1 MKTIQYIGIALFAL
15 TMVSCANTEKETTPN
30 EPAAAEER
38 TYPVKVATVEQEIID
53 RPLEYTSNLAAF
65 KEIYFAPVTPGRI
78 SKILVEEDDRI
89 QKGQL
94 LVEMDKTQLNQAKIQ
109 NESAK
114 INFQRIDTLY
124 RLGSASEQQHE
135 QLKTQYD
142 LTKMN
147 VEYLTENTHLLS
159 PINGVVTDKH
169 FENGELF
176 SGAPNTVVGKAAILT
191 LMQINPMKA
200 LVSVSQS
207 YFNQI
212 KKGMEAE
219 INTSLYPDKVFNGKV
234 DKIHPTIDAATR
246 TFKVEVLI
254 DNPKEE
260 LRPGMFAAISIN
272 MEKTKA
278 LVVPSITV
286 LKQEGTNNRYV
297 FVNNKGVAKKVSV
310 EVGKRFDDKIEI
322 ISDEIAV
329 GTQLIVEGQANLM
342 DGSKIDVLN

>member
-15 TMVSCANTEKETTPN
+15 TLASCANAEKETTTT
-30 EPAAAEER
+30 EER
-38 TYPVKVATVEQEIID
+38 TYPVKVAKVEQEIID
-53 RPLEYTSNLAAF
+53 RPLEYTANLVAF
-65 KEIYFAPVTPGRI
+65 KEIYFAPATPGRI
-78 SKILVEEDDRI
+78 GKILVEEDDRI

-109 NESAK
+109 YESAK
-114 INFQRIDTLY
+114 TNFQRIDTLY
-124 RLGSASEQQHE
+124 QLGSASEQQHE
-135 QLKTQYD
+135 QLKTQYE
-142 LTKMN
+142 LAKMN
-147 VEYLTENTHLLS
+147 VEYLSENTRLLS
-159 PINGVVTDKH
+159 PIHGLVTGKY

-176 SGAPNTVVGKAAILT
+176 SGAPNTLAGKAAILT

-200 LVSVSQS
+200 MVSVSQS

-212 KKGMEAE
+212 HKGMNAK
-219 INTSLYPDKVFNGKV
+219 IATGIYPDKVFNGKV

-260 LRPGMFAAISIN
+260 LRPGMFAAISISLD
-272 MEKTKA
+272 KSKA

-286 LKQEGTNNRYV
+286 LKQEGTNNRFV
-297 FVNNKGVAKKVSV
+297 FVNNNGVAKKVTV
-310 EVGKRFDDKIEI
+310 AIGKRFDDKIEI
-322 ISDEIAV
+322 IGDEISV

-342 DGSKIDVLN
+342 NGSKLNVLN

>member
-1 MKTIQYIGIALFAL
+1 MKTIHYIGIALFTLAL
-15 TMVSCANTEKETTPN
+15 SSCANTDKENKTN
-30 EPAAAEER
+30 EPAVSEER
-38 TYPVKVATVEQEIID
+38 TYPVKIATVAQEIID
-53 RPLEYTSNLAAF
+53 RPLNYTANLAAY
-65 KEIYFAPVTPGRI
+65 KEIYYAPAAPGRI
-78 SKILVEEDDRI
+78 DKIMVDVDDRI

-94 LVEMDKTQLNQAKIQ
+94 LVEMDKTQLNQAKTQ
-109 NESAK
+109 FESAK
-114 INFQRIDTLY
+114 TNFQRIDTLY
-124 RLGSASEQQHE
+124 QLGSASEQQHE

-142 LTKMN
+142 LAKMN
-147 VEYLTENTHLLS
+147 VEYLTENTRLLS
-159 PINGVVTDKH
+159 PIQGLVTGKY
-169 FENGELF
+169 FENGELY
-176 SGAPNTVVGKAAILT
+176 SGAPNTVAGKAAILT

-212 KKGMEAE
+212 KNGMDAE
-219 INTSLYPDKVFNGKV
+219 ITTNIHPDQVFSGKV
-234 DKIHPTIDAATR
+234 HKIHPTIDAATR

-260 LRPGMFAAISIN
+260 LRPGMFADVAIN
-272 MEKTKA
+272 LEKTKA
-278 LVVPSITV
+278 LTVPSITV

-297 FVNNKGVAKKVSV
+297 FVNNNGVAKKVSV